1 MISRKRN
8 LALALLL
15 SSSIGG
21 LFAAPAMAQD
31 AAPTTDAQA
40 SGSVDEVVVTARRRD
55 EVLKD
60 VPIAVSAFSQTKLD
74 QLGAQTITTLQQTT
88 PNLTLQSARGSNSTL
103 IAFIR
108 GVGQQDPLWGF
119 DPGVGLYVNDVYYAR
134 PQAAVLDIFDVHDI
148 EVLRGPQ
155 GTLYGRN
162 TIGGAIKYTSGDIG
176 PDPHL
181 TVRGEAGSYGE
192 QNLILTARMPIN
204 DKWGVSGGFGTYHH
218 QGYGENLFTG
228 EDNYDKNVT
237 AARATIEFKPVD
249 NLLLRLSG
257 DFVDDRSHAR
267 EGHRESS
274 LITPGVY
281 DTFAGATQDNRVETS
296 GTSFLAR
303 WDINDALTFKSIT
316 AYRQGKTDGAIDF
329 DSLPDPLLDIP
340 AQYRDHQFTQEFQ
353 LVFDAERLHGVAG
366 VYYLNANASGAFDT
380 IVQQLIPGLPLTI
393 LDAGYVKTKSYA
405 AFADVS
411 YDVTDRLEVSV
422 GGRYTKDEKEGHV
435 LRTTYIGLGSPY
447 FGNSSAIFFKANTDY
462 TNERDFDQFTPKASV
477 SYKLTPELT
486 TYASYGKG
494 FKSGGFDMRGDA
506 SAYPA
511 TVDGYDPETVDSYE
525 LGLKGSLLDHRLNF
539 SADVFYSKYNDQQI
553 TTQYPGAAGVA
564 SVVDNVG
571 SSTIQGAEFEGS
583 FRLLEELTANVA
595 VGYTDAKFDKYLA
608 FIPGAPTVGGACADD
623 APSPPIAT
631 GCFVDVSN
639 ARSFQNTPKWTSYF
653 GFTWNH
659 DLGSAGS
666 IAFTPSASYRSHY
679 QMFELAAPLLDQD
692 SYWLYD
698 ASLIWTD
705 AKGVYSVGLYGRNL
719 SNEHY
724 KVGGYSFPGA
734 GFGDSVTSYYGNP
747 RTFTVSLQA
756 RF

>member
-1 MISRKRN
+1 MTSRKHK
-8 LALALLL
+8 LAIALLL
-15 SSSIGG
+15 SSSLAG
-21 LFAAPAMAQD
+21 LAVAPALAQEAAPVSARAS
-31 AAPTTDAQA
+31 TTA
-40 SGSVDEVVVTARRRD
+40 VDEVVVTARRRD

-60 VPIAVSAFSQTKLD
+60 VPIAVTAYSQTKLD

-176 PDPHL
+176 PERHL
-181 TVRGEAGSYGE
+181 TVRGEAGTYGE
-192 QNLILTARMPIN
+192 QNLVVTTRMPIN
-204 DKWGVSGGFGTYHH
+204 DQWGVSAGFGTYHH
-218 QGYGENLFTG
+218 QGYGTNLYTG
-228 EDNYDKNVT
+228 QDNYDKNVT
-237 AARATIEFKPVD
+237 AARATIEFKPTEQV
-249 NLLLRLSG
+249 LFRLSG
-257 DFVDDRSHAR
+257 DLVDDRSHAR

-274 LITPGVY
+274 LIPAGDF
-281 DTFAGATQDNRVETS
+281 DTYAGATQENRVEAS

-303 WDINDALTFKSIT
+303 WNINDALTFKSIT

-340 AQYRDHQFTQEFQ
+340 AQYRDHQFTQELQ
-353 LVFDAERLHGVAG
+353 LVFDGERLHGVAG
-366 VYYLNANASGAFDT
+366 VYYLNANAAGAFDT
-380 IVQQLIPGLPLTI
+380 IVKQLIPGLPLTV
-393 LDAGYVKTKSYA
+393 LDSGYVKTKSYA

-411 YDVTDRLEVSV
+411 YDLTDRLEVSV
-422 GGRYTKDEKEGHV
+422 GGRWTKDEKEGHV

-447 FGNSSAIFFKANTDY
+447 FGNTSAIFFKSNTDY
-462 TNERDFDQFTPKASV
+462 TNQRDFDQFTPKASV
-477 SYKLTPELT
+477 SYKLSPELT

-506 SAYPA
+506 SVYPA
-511 TVDGYDPETVDSYE
+511 TVNGYDPETVDSFE

-539 SADVFYSKYNDQQI
+539 SGDVFYSKYNDQQI
-553 TTQYPGAAGVA
+553 TTQYPTAAGVG

-571 SSTIQGAEFEGS
+571 SSTIKGAEFEGS
-583 FRLLEELTANVA
+583 LRLTDELTANVA
-595 VGYTDAKFDKYLA
+595 VGYTDADFDKYLA
-608 FIPGAPTVGGACADD
+608 FIVGAPGVGGTCAAD
-623 APSPPIAT
+623 APTPPIAT
-631 GCFVDVSN
+631 GCFVDVSD
-639 ARSFQNTPKWTSYF
+639 ARNFQNTPKWTSYF

-659 DLGSAGS
+659 DMGAMGS

-679 QMFELAAPLLDQD
+679 QMFETPAPLLDQG

-734 GFGDSVTSYYGNP
+734 GYGDSVTSYYGNP